1 MAGGTGE
8 FTMVPVGE
16 PGPTFRPE
24 HDYFSVALV
33 AIRMPSGGWQKFA
46 PVVWSSVMH
55 YAFDGEGGK
64 KQLFGLFPGPQGD
77 RPEFS
82 RNDRVTIMD
91 VQLIPRIVAREEL
104 HVDFTLASV
113 KEKDFLAGVLKA
125 ATDIV
130 ASPAAS
136 FVSQIIPGGAVAVE
150 TAKGATA
157 AAESVNNSINEL
169 LGTDKVQSLG
179 RYIRRLSAP
188 MPSGLFAF
196 VDKGVDASKLKFD
209 PATNILRDANGPLK
223 KSYAVVRLQR
233 ETTRPDWMTL
243 PDLTQA
249 WNRIREAKLGGG
261 DVLAAIDHFRLTAQ
275 TSPDL
280 TPGDA
285 EKLTRAA
292 QQKFAP
298 ELSGAESVE
307 MGDPGS
313 MRDALEHFMDDT
325 MESRGEE
332 SAFFTNAVSANA
344 PWSTPGPFTRSLEM
358 LLRHEGGY
366 VDHPDDKGG
375 PTNKGVTKSVYDS
388 FRRSKGLP
396 MRSVKELT
404 ADELHEIYYIGYWLQ
419 ARCPE
424 MPTEAMAA
432 LMFDAA
438 VNHSPKRAIKLLQQ
452 GAGMADAKCDG
463 VWGIKTRSAVVA
475 AAANALALV
484 DSCLLRR
491 ERFYLE
497 IVKNNPKQ
505 GAFLNGWMN
514 RVAGLRVYL
523 RPLLAKAPNQT
534 DTESAL
540 FMETGERVYLRA
552 ADTEFPQTAAATD
565 NKELPHLAKAAE

>member
-16 PGPTFRPE
+16 PGPSFRPE
-24 HDYFSVALV
+24 HDYFSVSLV
-33 AIRMPSGGWQKFA
+33 AIHMPSAGWSKFA

-55 YAFDGEGGK
+55 YAFDGEGGR

-77 RPEFS
+77 RPEFA
-82 RNDRVTIMD
+82 RNDRVTVMD
-91 VQLIPRIVAREEL
+91 IQLIPRIVAREEL
-104 HVDFTLASV
+104 QVDFTLASV

-136 FVSQIIPGGAVAVE
+136 FVSQIMPGAAVAVE
-150 TAKGATA
+150 TAKGAAA
-157 AAESVNNSINEL
+157 AAESINNSINEV

-179 RYIRRLSAP
+179 RYVRRLRAP

-196 VDKGVDASKLKFD
+196 VDKGVDASKLRFD
-209 PATNILRDANGPLK
+209 AATNVLRDANGPLK

-249 WNRIREAKLGGG
+249 WSRIRDAKLGAG
-261 DVLAAIDHFRLTAQ
+261 DVLAAIDHFKLTAQ

-280 TPGDA
+280 TPADA
-285 EKLTRAA
+285 EKLAKAA
-292 QQKFAP
+292 IQKFAP
-298 ELSGAESVE
+298 ELSGAESA
-307 MGDPGS
+307 GLSDPGS

-325 MESRGEE
+325 MADRGEE
-332 SAFFTNAVSANA
+332 SAFLGASAYK
-344 PWSTPGPFTRSLEM
+344 TPGPYMRSLEM

-375 PTNKGVTKSVYDS
+375 PTNKGVTKSVYDA

-404 ADELHEIYYIGYWLQ
+404 DDELHEIYYTGYWVP

-438 VNHSPKRAIKLLQQ
+438 VNHSPKRAIRLLQQ
-452 GAGMADAKCDG
+452 GAGLADAKCDG
-463 VWGIKTRSAVVA
+463 VWGLITRTAVIA

-484 DSCLLRR
+484 DACLLRR

-505 GAFLNGWMN
+505 GVFLNGWMN
-514 RVAGLRVYL
+514 RVAGLRLYL
-523 RPLLAKAPNQT
+523 KPLLAKAPNAT

-565 NKELPHLAKAAE
+565 NSELPHLAKAAE